1 MGPFSRVPASLVPF
15 IHPARW
21 KALAGGSF
29 IYLLIFFE
37 HLA

>member
-1 MGPFSRVPASLVPF
+1 MGPFSCVPASLVPF
-15 IHPARW
+15 IHPARC

-37 HLA
+37 RLA